1 MAAHF
6 AARPRLCLLVSR
18 AASVLE
24 ANTGIDQVRAV
35 KLRLKAT
42 ALEASQALRAAQ
54 PHLSDEAAMRFAM
67 VVFVQIAGL
76 WPMATPPPHV
86 DALLN
91 EPELAPIRM
100 EFEPALREMISVYLR
115 GLAASS

>member
-54 PHLSDEAAMRFAM
+54 PHLSDEAAMRCAM

-76 WPMATPPPHV
+76 
-86 DALLN
+86 
-91 EPELAPIRM
+91 
-100 EFEPALREMISVYLR
+100 
-115 GLAASS
+115 